1 MARHTFATV
10 ALANRISMESVVKML
25 GHTDIRTTKYTRG
38 FLDQTVSEEMK
49 GIRSKFSIRQ
59 RLKDKR
65 TTFEI
70 ARLKY
75 NHPMK

>member
-10 ALANRISMESVVKML
+10 ALANRISMESVVKM
-25 GHTDIRTTKYTRG
+25 HRSYRHQDNKIYTRI
-38 FLDQTVSEEMK
+38 LDQTVSEEMK

>member
-38 FLDQTVSEEMK
+38 FWTRPFPNERDKKQILDPTKAEGQTDH
-49 GIRSKFSIRQ
+49 I
-59 RLKDKR
+59 
-65 TTFEI
+65 
-70 ARLKY
+70 
-75 NHPMK
+75 

>member
-38 FLDQTVSEEMK
+38 FWTRPFPEEMK

>member
-1 MARHTFATV
+1 M
-10 ALANRISMESVVKML
+10 
-25 GHTDIRTTKYTRG
+25 
-38 FLDQTVSEEMK
+38 DQTVSEEMK